1 MTAHIVGIGGLLAS
15 GKDTVADY
23 LVEKHGWVKMGMSDP
38 LWDALKVLNP
48 YIPVQGGLLPM
59 PLSDMLEVIDTID
72 QSDDD
77 QYVKAKKNKEV
88 RRLLQV
94 LGTEI
99 GRDMIGANTWTDIA
113 KRKATAAHSMGQ
125 NVILTG
131 IRFPNEATMVS
142 EIGGELWWVDR
153 PTLINVDE
161 SAKHASE
168 NSINSQLFNR
178 VISNNGTLEDLYRE
192 VDKALA

>member
-1 MTAHIVGIGGLLAS
+1 MSTSIIGIGGLLSS

-23 LVEKHGWVKMGMSDP
+23 LVKEHGWAKMGMSDP
-38 LWDALKVLNP
+38 LWEALKTLNP

-59 PLSDMLEVIDTID
+59 PLSDLLEVIDNID

-77 QYVKAKKNKEV
+77 PYVKAKKNKEV

-99 GRDMIGANTWTDIA
+99 GRDMIGQNTWTDIA
-113 KRKATAAHSMGQ
+113 KRKALSYHAMGQ
-125 NVILTG
+125 NVIITG
-131 IRFPNEATMVS
+131 IRFPNEIEMVS

-153 PTLINVDE
+153 PTLINEDA
-161 SAKHASE
+161 SANHASE
-168 NSINSQLFNR
+168 NSINSQLFSR
-178 VISNNGTLEDLYRE
+178 VINNNGSLEDLYRE